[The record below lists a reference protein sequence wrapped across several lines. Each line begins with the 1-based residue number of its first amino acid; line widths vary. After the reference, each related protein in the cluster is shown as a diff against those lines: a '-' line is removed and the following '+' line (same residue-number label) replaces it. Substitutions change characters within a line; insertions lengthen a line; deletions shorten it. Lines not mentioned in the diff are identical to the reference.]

1 MASPKMKPPEYSDLG
16 LNSESGENTEESLG
30 SRGPADNP
38 SPSNINS
45 RTPLPGDLANAVNQQ
60 IDQLRSE
67 NQQLRAL
74 IEQAIAQEEVHERQ
88 TREWAT
94 REAELND
101 LLSQAGNGNSNEIQ
115 IQLQERDKTIRL
127 LGEQIQQLEQH
138 LQYAQSNASSNAD
151 HEELLAA
158 VRERDDLI
166 HSLTARVAEL
176 EKQIADVPPPAP
188 TDEELARMAD
198 ELEKERCQITLLRR
212 QLEDEKKQHLE
223 DQSDFERQMR
233 EMEVSMSR
241 ERAEMARQR
250 MELQRLQ
257 AEVHSDMDAMQ
268 RGDTTLKDKLDALQ
282 RRQTGTSTPRS
293 GGSTPG
299 ANTASETDKDA
310 GFMKRFFGGQK

>member
-1 MASPKMKPPEYSDLG
+1 M
-16 LNSESGENTEESLG
+16 NH
-30 SRGPADNP
+30 
-38 SPSNINS
+38 
-45 RTPLPGDLANAVNQQ
+45 Q
-60 IDQLRSE
+60 IEQLRTE

-88 TREWAT
+88 TREWSV

-101 LLSQAGNGNSNEIQ
+101 RLSQGGNGNSDELEIK
-115 IQLQERDKTIRL
+115 LFEREDTVRL
-127 LGEQIQQLEQH
+127 LTEQIQQLEQH
-138 LQYAQSNASSNAD
+138 LQYAQTNASNGD

-212 QLEDEKKQHLE
+212 ALEDEKKQHVE

-257 AEVHSDMDAMQ
+257 AEVHSDLDAMQ
-268 RGDTTLKDKLDALQ
+268 RGDSTLKDKLAALQ
-282 RRQTGTSTPRS
+282 RRQTGTSTPKA
-293 GGSTPG
+293 GGSTAATNAP
-299 ANTASETDKDA
+299 AETDKDA